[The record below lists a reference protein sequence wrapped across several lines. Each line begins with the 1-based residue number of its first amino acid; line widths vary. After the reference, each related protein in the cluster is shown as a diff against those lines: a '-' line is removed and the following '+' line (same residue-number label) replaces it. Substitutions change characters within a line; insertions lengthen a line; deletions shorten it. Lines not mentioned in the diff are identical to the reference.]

1 MANGLSHK
9 FKNLVTALPIDHEI
23 TVFTKRRRTVY
34 GNITK
39 MKSNNNNNN
48 NCKSKSRESEKI
60 HL

>member
-9 FKNLVTALPIDHEI
+9 FKNLVAALPIDHEI
-23 TVFTKRRRTVY
+23 TVFTKSRRTVY
-34 GNITK
+34 VNITK
-39 MKSNNNNNN
+39 MKSNNNNN